1 MVSEWDF
8 LVCSYFVWFLVC
20 SYLWYQSGIGLN
32 YHGLIVYDQ
41 WDFLVCSYLWYQ
53 IVYGIRVVFLFVLIY
68 GLNSFMGVYGSRDGI
83 RVVLGL
89 TRSWE
94 YHLWFKSGIRLNSIM
109 GVFDTS
115 WECSKL
121 RVF

>member
-1 MVSEWDF
+1 MVSEWD
-8 LVCSYFVWFLVC
+8 FLVC
-20 SYLWYQSGIGLN
+20 SYLWYQSGI
-32 YHGLIVYDQ
+32 
-41 WDFLVCSYLWYQ
+41 
-53 IVYGIRVVFLFVLIY
+53 

-94 YHLWFKSGIRLNSIM
+94 FHGSLWFKSGIRLNSIM
-109 GVFDTS
+109 GVFNTS